1 MDVFLW
7 ILQVIL
13 AAVFLTLGLVK
24 AVVPM
29 EKLKKAMD
37 WTAEMP
43 AKKVRIIG
51 SLESLGGFGLFFPGL
66 YPISNLVIPIS
77 ALGLTIIM
85 LLAAIINFR
94 RGDRSEL
101 QINILLFVATAFV
114 ATARFYLYL

>member
-29 EKLKKAMD
+29 EKLKKAIN

-43 AKKVRIIG
+43 TQKVRIIG
-51 SLESLGGFGLFFPGL
+51 SLESLGGFGLFFSGLVPNQQFSNSHFGPGPGH
-66 YPISNLVIPIS
+66 YY
-77 ALGLTIIM
+77 
-85 LLAAIINFR
+85 
-94 RGDRSEL
+94 
-101 QINILLFVATAFV
+101 AFGGHYQFQK
-114 ATARFYLYL
+114 R

>member
-13 AAVFLTLGLVK
+13 AAVFLTLGLAK

-43 AKKVRIIG
+43 APKVRVIG
-51 SLESLGGFGLFFPGL
+51 SLESLGGLGLFFPGL
-66 YPISNLVIPIS
+66 YPISKIIIPIS
-77 ALGLTIIM
+77 AMGLAVIM
-85 LLAAIINFR
+85 MLAAIGNLR
-94 RGDRSEL
+94 RGDREEL
-101 QINILLFVATAFV
+101 KTNILLFFITGFV
-114 ATARFYLYL
+114 AVSRFISYL